1 MVSLTDLDHWSL
13 RRTLARAAA
22 DDISQPLHARGFAA
36 WIQHE
41 LPVKGSQLRG
51 FAKDAL
57 AATGPRQSSN
67 AALLGYAASLDSS
80 YGNAFADVVAWLRE
94 RQYFLPG
101 RAPGFEI
108 DGLAL
113 LGIAVG
119 LRATE
124 PSADSAA
131 KDWLKAL
138 LDKSL
143 LLRRPLD
150 WNEAMIAAAAEALG
164 VHSASD
170 RVADDLRVALSG
182 KAVLNASQA
191 ARASAWTL
199 IAGLAGADDGM
210 SRAATQASALAVLV
224 RESSTL
230 RTGTS
235 SVEDVANVLNG
246 VAKSM
251 RRWAWES
258 KPRTPKS
265 SIARWVID
273 NEYHVQDM
281 LWAILA
287 PVFPDLD
294 DEEWLKSLGQ
304 YHPRGDLAVPSL
316 RVIIE
321 VKFARKDGK
330 SFSELI
336 QEVAADASTY
346 LQDGNGYTSII
357 AFIWDDA
364 ARTEE
369 HAELRQGL
377 LRIRGVVDAIVLPRP
392 RKMDRSHPVALARPD
407 A

>member
-22 DDISQPLHARGFAA
+22 DDSSQPPQARGFAA
-36 WIQHE
+36 WVQRD
-41 LPVKGSQLRG
+41 LPVQL
-51 FAKDAL
+51 ALLKAL
-57 AATGPRQSSN
+57 AGEAAGLADQRQSN
-67 AALLGYAASLDSS
+67 IVALLGYASTVHASYASS
-80 YGNAFADVVAWLRE
+80 FADGVAWLRQ
-94 RQYFLPG
+94 RQYFIAG
-101 RAPGFEI
+101 RAAGFEVN
-108 DGLAL
+108 GLAL
-113 LGIAVG
+113 FGVAIG
-119 LRATE
+119 LRTT
-124 PSADSAA
+124 ADAGGEA
-131 KDWLKAL
+131 IAWLKGL
-138 LDKSL
+138 LTKSL
-143 LLRRPLD
+143 QQHRPAD
-150 WNEAMIAAAAEALG
+150 WNEALIAAAAEMLG
-164 VHSASD
+164 DRSA
-170 RVADDLRVALSG
+170 VGKIAADLRVAL
-182 KAVLNASQA
+182 A
-191 ARASAWTL
+191 ARGVLTEEPTTRAEAWDL
-199 IAGLAGADDGM
+199 IAGLTGSDDGM
-210 SRAATQASALAVLV
+210 SRAATQAAALGFLV

-235 SVEDVANVLNG
+235 SIADVANVLSGLNR
-246 VAKSM
+246 SI
-251 RRWAWES
+251 RRWVWES
-258 KPRTPKS
+258 KPRTPRS
-265 SIARWVID
+265 AIARWVVD

-281 LWAILA
+281 LWVVLA

-304 YHPRGDLAVPSL
+304 HHPRADLAIPSL

-346 LQDGNGYTSII
+346 LQDGSGYASII

-377 LRIRGVVDAIVLPRP
+377 LRVRGVVDAIVLSRP
-392 RKMDRSHPVALARPD
+392 QKMDRSPPAASGNK